1 MNNAVYHRKE
11 FLQLADLPPRLKS
24 WAEDY
29 ELENYIKDEAFY
41 QRPLAKNAPLLKS
54 SKRVAVIGSGPAGL
68 GCADELVKLGA
79 KVQIF
84 ERADK
89 AGGLLIYGVPNLK
102 LPKDLLAEK
111 IAQLKA
117 KGVKFTFD
125 YELNSPEQF
134 AALQKDFDA
143 VVLCVGSR
151 RPRQLPGI
159 TADNKT
165 IYNAADF
172 LTLMTKD
179 MFAGGSEA
187 DLQGKDVVII
197 GGGDTGTDCAAIAF
211 AQGASS
217 IHQLEQ
223 QECGSSS
230 SREDLCQLAVGDVT
244 ISYATRVKNV
254 LRDESGSVSGVE
266 TVRVEWR
273 SSAPGSL
280 PQPHEIAGS
289 EKTLPC
295 QVLILALG
303 FTGPEQQMFD
313 ATGAAKAPLGTI
325 AGDAYFTT
333 SLPGVFA
340 AGDARR
346 GSGVVAWAFAE
357 GRNAATEC
365 AKWLNSQPEN

>member
-1 MNNAVYHRKE
+1 M
-11 FLQLADLPPRLKS
+11 
-24 WAEDY
+24 
-29 ELENYIKDEAFY
+29 
-41 QRPLAKNAPLLKS
+41 
-54 SKRVAVIGSGPAGL
+54 
-68 GCADELVKLGA
+68 
-79 KVQIF
+79 
-84 ERADK
+84 
-89 AGGLLIYGVPNLK
+89 
-102 LPKDLLAEK
+102 
-111 IAQLKA
+111 
-117 KGVKFTFD
+117 KFSFD